1 MRLLYL
7 ASLTSVFATAA
18 GLWGCAAPHWD
29 EVRSSEL
36 ALGDG
41 ATSGPQ
47 PPPDT
52 ANAAYLFA
60 PHDQDV
66 QACLDR
72 ATLTDPSL
80 RCTVTIEVR
89 FAPAAQPG
97 QTKQA
102 PQTEVV
108 GSMPG
113 PVKDCVEKAAQGWM
127 WPEVSN
133 HSPVER
139 KTYRVYGE

>member
-1 MRLLYL
+1 MRLLHSPSLVVLL
-7 ASLTSVFATAA
+7 ATVGALS
-18 GLWGCAAPHWD
+18 GCSAPHWD

-47 PPPDT
+47 PPPDS
-52 ANAAYLFA
+52 ANAATLFA
-60 PHDQDV
+60 PHDHEV
-66 QACLDR
+66 QGCLDR
-72 ATLTDPSL
+72 ASLRDPEL
-80 RCTVTIEVR
+80 RCTVTGQ
-89 FAPAAQPG
+89 AA
-97 QTKQA
+97 
-102 PQTEVV
+102 QTEVV

-113 PVKDCVEKAAQGWM
+113 PVKDCIEKATQGWM

-139 KTYRVYGE
+139 KTYRLYGE